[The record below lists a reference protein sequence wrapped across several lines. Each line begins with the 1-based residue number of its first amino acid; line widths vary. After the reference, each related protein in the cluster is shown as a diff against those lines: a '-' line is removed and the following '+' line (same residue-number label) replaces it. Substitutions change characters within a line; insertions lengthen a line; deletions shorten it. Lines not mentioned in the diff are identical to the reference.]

1 MGRNMKSP
9 IGDGGVNMDE
19 IKIDSH
25 FAALKMI
32 EILLQKGLI
41 NQSTYANI
49 MRSDHSHIS
58 QAA

>member
-1 MGRNMKSP
+1 
-9 IGDGGVNMDE
+9 MDE

-32 EILLQKGLI
+32 EILLHIGLI
-41 NQSTYANI
+41 NHATYANI

>member
-1 MGRNMKSP
+1 MKLP
-9 IGDGGVNMDE
+9 IGDRGANMDE

>member
-1 MGRNMKSP
+1 MKSP
-9 IGDGGVNMDE
+9 IGDGGANMDE

-58 QAA
+58 HAA

>member
-1 MGRNMKSP
+1 MGRNMKLP